1 MATIEFHDA
10 ISEPWISTPAVRVG
24 KLPAGL
30 GTPDRYV
37 TVDSGESQFRI
48 DIYVPG
54 DERCAPFEEALIWRT
69 SVVIGLGHYVF
80 LVPLDTGDPKTI
92 DVGSYFGQLH
102 FKDDVLLVASE
113 SRLFRVARSGELIW
127 TTQELGVDGVTVDR
141 IQDGIVYGKGEWHS
155 PGGWKPFRVSLDSGE
170 IAS

>member
-1 MATIEFHDA
+1 MATVKFHDA
-10 ISEPWISTPAVRVG
+10 ISEPWVSMNAVRVG

-37 TVDSGESQFRI
+37 TVDSGERRFRI
-48 DIYVPG
+48 DIYVP
-54 DERCAPFEEALIWRT
+54 DYERCAPFEEALIWGT
-69 SVVIGLGHYVF
+69 SVVIGLGHYIF

-102 FKDDVLLVASE
+102 LKDDVLLVASE

-127 TTQELGVDGVTVDR
+127 TTRELGTDGVTVDR
-141 IQDGIVYGKGEWHS
+141 IQDGIVCGQGEWD
-155 PGGWKPFRVSLDSGE
+155 PPDGWKPFSVSLDSGE
-170 IAS
+170 IVS